1 LLVVV
6 PALQTLLTGRE
17 DSPSPPTGTEAPDT
31 AAADT

>member
-17 DSPSPPTGTEAPDT
+17 DSSSPVPGTEGGANAEAHT
-31 AAADT
+31 